1 MVDLHEAAVEA
12 SAELV
17 RQRGGDACV
26 VQADVTKSGD
36 VQNYVKATLDAHG
49 AIDCFFNNAG
59 IEGKVMPMQDYDEA
73 DFDAVIAVNLKGV
86 FLGMRHVLPVM
97 LKQRHGAIVNT
108 SSTAGLFGGPGI
120 APYVAS
126 KHAVLGLTKVASA
139 DVARLRVRV
148 NAVCPGLVE
157 TRMMRSLEAQI
168 NPAHPVAV
176 HDAYSGSI
184 PTGRY
189 ATPEEVANVVMYLCS
204 DLANDITGTHIVI
217 DGAARPGPA
226 ERCGASNNSSAIPT
240 LVFLI
245 APAAARPETH
255 NSIFRKT
262 GLIG

>member
-1 MVDLHEAAVEA
+1 
-12 SAELV
+12 
-17 RQRGGDACV
+17 
-26 VQADVTKSGD
+26 
-36 VQNYVKATLDAHG
+36 
-49 AIDCFFNNAG
+49 
-59 IEGKVMPMQDYDEA
+59 MPMVRSTAYSTMPA
-73 DFDAVIAVNLKGV
+73 SMPSLPSISRGV

-97 LKQRHGAIVNT
+97 LETEAWRHCQHLIDSRIVRRARH
-108 SSTAGLFGGPGI
+108 S
-120 APYVAS
+120 PYVAS

-139 DVARLRVRV
+139 DVAGLGVRV
-148 NAVCPGLVE
+148 NAVCPGPVE

-168 NPAHPVAV
+168 NPAAV